1 MQKIKIFRLGP
12 IKDCEVDI
20 SNFMILTGPQA
31 SGKSTLA
38 KSIFFFKNVKNILFE
53 QIKRKHLMNGVS
65 DIISM
70 SCEKRMLREIRA
82 IFLQTFGTTWC
93 MDN

>member
-1 MQKIKIFRLGP
+1 MQKNKIFRLGP

-38 KSIFFFKNVKNILFE
+38 KSIFFFKNINLKIYIMKL
-53 QIKRKHLMNGVS
+53 
-65 DIISM
+65 
-70 SCEKRMLREIRA
+70 
-82 IFLQTFGTTWC
+82 
-93 MDN
+93 

>member
-38 KSIFFFKNVKNILFE
+38 KSIFFFKNIKNILFE
-53 QIKRKHLMNGVS
+53 QI
-65 DIISM
+65 
-70 SCEKRMLREIRA
+70 
-82 IFLQTFGTTWC
+82 
-93 MDN
+93 

>member
-53 QIKRKHLMNGVS
+53 QKKECL
-65 DIISM
+65 
-70 SCEKRMLREIRA
+70 EKLEQFFCRLLEQHGAWIMK
-82 IFLQTFGTTWC
+82 
-93 MDN
+93 